1 MKRILFMLIW
11 LSAGICATAAPK
23 DTISVNHFR
32 YAGPFDMGAPYFVDS
47 TDVKGKTYND
57 IKAQLD
63 AAYSPDVL
71 KNATW
76 VGTLPSKSDNARMN
90 FAAFSVETMDFAK
103 VDISVEGIKDC
114 RIFVDGKKNESG
126 KASLEPGTHEVV
138 IKYLTDKESSES
150 GIEVALATEQSK
162 SIRLREDGR
171 RIYSLDLNTQGDG
184 CAGVSLSPGGLFY
197 TIRHSLI
204 SDDGRT
210 NSFTEVFDTATGE
223 LLIHTTDA
231 IRWMPTRDEYYLT
244 QKTVNGRNLVSV
256 DPRTRKETVIARN
269 IPDGRFEIAPTEDY
283 LLYMIDEEGPK
294 EGDVHQIL
302 TPDDRQPGWRNRTHI
317 SRYDIATGIMKQ
329 LTFGY
334 HDSYPMDISDDG
346 RYLLFSVS
354 RYDLSK
360 RPTSFVSVYLMDM
373 QTMKTEC
380 LVEKDGFVGSAQF
393 SPDGSQILFRG
404 SAEAFDRIGM
414 VLPEGRIPNAYDYQL
429 YLFDIASRKVTPL
442 TKTFDPSPQNM
453 RWSRYDGKIYFFAE
467 DKDCYNLFRL
477 NPKNA
482 KVERLD
488 NKDSH
493 MDYFDIALKSP
504 ALIYSGDN
512 LDTHD
517 KAYLMDTKTGRQ
529 TLVCDFHELRFND
542 VDVAEGGEYEFTNS
556 RGDRINGF
564 YVLPANFDPSK
575 KYPMIV
581 HYYGG
586 CSPSLKYFAGS
597 YSPHLYSC
605 QGYVFYVVN
614 PSGASGFGQEFS
626 SRHVNTA
633 GDGVAEDI
641 IEGVQ
646 HFCADHPFVDAG
658 KVGCFSASYGGFM
671 TQLLLVKSDIFATGI
686 SHAGISDHTSYWGE
700 GYWGY
705 SYSEVSMADSYPWT
719 RKDLYVDRSPLYMA
733 DKIKEPILFLHG
745 SADTNVPIGE
755 SIQMFTA
762 MKLLGVETAFVVVDG
777 ENHGIQEYSKRR
789 QWLRTIS
796 AWFAKYLKDDSTWWD
811 ELYPPKT
818 L

>member
-1 MKRILFMLIW
+1 MLLT
-11 LSAGICATAAPK
+11 LSASVCSIAAPK
-23 DTISVNHFR
+23 DTLTVTHFR
-32 YAGPFDMGAPYFVDS
+32 YAGPFDTGVPYYVDT
-47 TDVKGKTYND
+47 TDVSGKGYNPT
-57 IKAQLD
+57 KALLD
-63 AAYSPDVL
+63 AAFSPDVMN
-71 KNATW
+71 NAST
-76 VGTLPSKSDNARMN
+76 VGSLPATSSDSQLH
-90 FAAFSVETMDFAK
+90 FASFSVETMDFAK
-103 VDISVEGIKDC
+103 VEINIEGIRDC
-114 RIFVDGKKNESG
+114 RIFLDGKRNESG
-126 KASLEPGTHEVV
+126 KANLEPGTHEVV
-138 IKYLTDKESSES
+138 LKYLTGKDSPEE
-150 GIEVALATEQSK
+150 GIKVSVVSEQSK
-162 SIRLREDGR
+162 TLRLREDGR

-184 CAGVSLSPGGLFY
+184 CSGVSLSPGGLYY
-197 TIRHSLI
+197 TVRHSVI
-204 SDDGRT
+204 SNDGRT
-210 NSFTEVFDTATGE
+210 SSFTEIFDAATGE
-223 LLIHTTDA
+223 LLVHTTDA
-231 IRWMPTRDEYYLT
+231 VRWMPVRDEYYLT
-244 QKTVNGRNLVSV
+244 QKTVTGRNLVSV
-256 DPRTRKETVIARN
+256 DPRTKKETIIVKN
-269 IPDGRFEIAPTEDY
+269 VPDGRFSIAPTEDY
-283 LLYMIDEEGPK
+283 LIYTMEQEGPK

-302 TPDDRQPGWRNRTHI
+302 TPDDRQPGWRDRSYI

-334 HDSYPMDISDDG
+334 HNSWPMDISDDG

-354 RYDLSK
+354 DYDLSK
-360 RPTSFVSVYLMDM
+360 RPTSYQSVYLMDM
-373 QTMKTEC
+373 QTMQTEC
-380 LVEKDGFVGSAQF
+380 LVEKDGFINSAQF
-393 SPDGSQILFRG
+393 SPDGKQLIFLG
-404 SAEAFDRIGM
+404 GAEAFDKIGM
-414 VLPEGRIPNAYDYQL
+414 VLPEGRIPNGYDYQIF
-429 YLFDIASRKVTPL
+429 LFNIADRKVTPL

-493 MDYFDIALKSP
+493 MDYLDMAVTSP

-529 TLVCDFHELRFND
+529 KLVCDFHEIRFND
-542 VDVAEGGEYEFTNS
+542 VDVAQGGEYEFTSS

-614 PSGASGFGQEFS
+614 PSGASGFGQEFA

-633 GDGVAEDI
+633 GEVVVDDI
-641 IEGVQ
+641 IEGVE
-646 HFCADHPFVDAG
+646 HFCADHPFVDKS

-671 TQLLLVKSDIFATGI
+671 TQLLLATSDIFATGI

-705 SYSEVSMADSYPWT
+705 SYSEISMSDSYPWT

-762 MKLLGVETAFVVVDG
+762 MQLLGVESAFVVVDG
-777 ENHGIQEYSKRR
+777 ENHGISDYAKRR

-811 ELYPPKT
+811 ELYPPKN

>member
-1 MKRILFMLIW
+1 MKRILSTLAG
-11 LSAGICATAAPK
+11 LSLCLFAMAAPK
-23 DTISVNHFR
+23 DTIAVNTFR
-32 YAGPFDMGAPYFVDS
+32 YAGPFDTGTPFYVDT
-47 TDVKGKTYND
+47 TDVKGKAYND
-57 IKAQLD
+57 TKTQLD
-63 AAYSPDVL
+63 AAFSPDVL
-71 KNATW
+71 KQASV
-76 VGTLPSKSDNARMN
+76 VGTLPSKSERSQLH
-90 FAAFSVETMDFAK
+90 FASFCVETMDFAK
-103 VDISVEGIKDC
+103 VDINVEGIRDC
-114 RIFVDGKKNESG
+114 RLFLDGKKNESG

-138 IKYLTDKESSES
+138 IKYLTDKESSED
-150 GIEVALATEQSK
+150 GIKVSVASEQSK
-162 SIRLREDGR
+162 SLRIREDGR
-171 RIYSLDLNTQGDG
+171 KIYSLDLNTQLEG
-184 CAGVSLSPGGLFY
+184 CAGVSLSPGGLY
-197 TIRHSLI
+197 YSIRHSLV
-204 SDDGRT
+204 SDDGRAT
-210 NSFTEVFDTATGE
+210 AFTEVFDTATGE
-223 LLIHTTDA
+223 LLTHTADA
-231 IRWMPTRDEYYLT
+231 IRWMPARDEYYT
-244 QKTVNGRNLVSV
+244 TRRTVGGRDLVSV
-256 DPRTRKETVIARN
+256 DPHTRKETLIVKN
-269 IPDGRFEIAPTEDY
+269 VPDGRYEIAPTEDFLIY
-283 LLYMIDEEGPK
+283 TMTQEGPK

-302 TPDDRQPGWRNRTHI
+302 TPDDRQPGWRDRSYI
-317 SRYDIATGIMKQ
+317 SIYDIATGMMRQ

-360 RPTSFVSVYLMDM
+360 RPTSYSSFYLMDL
-373 QTMKTEC
+373 QTSQVEC
-380 LVEKDGFVGSAQF
+380 LIEKDGFVGGGQF
-393 SPDGSQILFRG
+393 SPDGRQILFTG
-404 SAEAFDRIGM
+404 SPEAFDKIGM
-414 VLPEGRIPNAYDYQL
+414 VLPEGKIPNAYDYQL
-429 YLFDIASRKVTPL
+429 YIFDIASRKVTPL
-442 TKTFDPSPQNM
+442 TKDFDPSPQSV
-453 RWSRYDGKIYFFAE
+453 RWSRYDGNIYFTAE

-477 NPKNA
+477 NPKNG
-482 KVERLD
+482 KFERLD

-493 MDYFDIALKSP
+493 LDYFDIALKSP

-512 LDTHD
+512 LETHD

-529 TLVCDFHELRFND
+529 KLVCDFHAISFSD
-542 VDVAEGGEYEFTNS
+542 VDIAQGGEYEFTSS

-614 PSGASGFGQEFS
+614 PSGASGFGQEFA

-633 GDGVAEDI
+633 GEVVVDDI
-641 IEGVQ
+641 IEGVK
-646 HFCADHPFVDAG
+646 HFCADHPFVDAS

-671 TQLLLVKSDIFATGI
+671 TQLLLASTDIFATGI

-719 RKDLYVDRSPLYMA
+719 RKDLYVDRSPLYFA
-733 DKIKEPILFLHG
+733 DKIKDPILFLHG

-762 MKLLGVETAFVVVDG
+762 MKLLGTETAFVVVDG
-777 ENHGIQEYSKRR
+777 ENHGIQDYAKTR

-811 ELYPPKT
+811 ELYPPKE

>member
-1 MKRILFMLIW
+1 MKRILSVIAG
-11 LSAGICATAAPK
+11 LSLCLYAMAAPK
-23 DTISVNHFR
+23 DTIAVNYFR
-32 YAGPFDMGAPYFVDS
+32 YAGPFDLGTPYIVDS

-57 IKAQLD
+57 IKTQLD
-63 AAYSPDVL
+63 AAFSPDVL
-71 KNATW
+71 KITSNVSA
-76 VGTLPSKSDNARMN
+76 LPAISDKVQLH
-90 FAAFSVETMDFAK
+90 FASFSVETMDFAK
-103 VDISVEGIKDC
+103 VDINVDGIKDC
-114 RIFVDGKKNESG
+114 RIFVDGRKNESG
-126 KASLEPGTHEVV
+126 KVNLEPGTHEVV
-138 IKYLTDKESSES
+138 IKYLTDKESSDE
-150 GIEVALATEQSK
+150 GIEVTLATEQSR
-162 SIRLREDGR
+162 SLRVREDGR

-184 CAGVSLSPGGLFY
+184 CGGVSVSPGGLY
-197 TIRHSLI
+197 YSIRHSLI
-204 SDDGRT
+204 GDDGKT
-210 NSFTEVFDTATGE
+210 YSYTEVFDAASGE
-223 LLIHTTDA
+223 LLVHTTEPV
-231 IRWMPTRDEYYLT
+231 RWMPTRDEYYTT
-244 QKTVNGRNLVSV
+244 QKTVSGRNLVRV
-256 DPRTRKETVIARN
+256 NPRTKKETVIVNN
-269 IPDGRFEIAPTEDY
+269 IPDGRYEIAPTEDY
-283 LLYMIDEEGPK
+283 LIYMMEQEGPK

-302 TPDDRQPGWRNRTHI
+302 TPDDRQPGWRDRGYI
-317 SRYDIATGIMKQ
+317 SRYDIATGIMEQ

-334 HDSYPMDISDDG
+334 RDSYPMDISDDG
-346 RYLLFSVS
+346 RYLLFSVHS
-354 RYDLSK
+354 YDLSK
-360 RPTSFVSVYLMDM
+360 RPTSFETVYLMDL
-373 QTMKTEC
+373 QTKEVEC
-380 LVEKDGFVGSAQF
+380 LIEKDGFIGSAQF
-393 SPDGSQILFRG
+393 SPDGRQLLVRG
-404 SAEAFDRIGM
+404 SAEAFDKIGM

-442 TKTFDPSPQNM
+442 TKDFDPSVQSVQ
-453 RWSRYDGKIYFFAE
+453 WSRHDGKIYFTAE

-477 NPKNA
+477 NPVNGKF
-482 KVERLD
+482 ERLD

-493 MDYFDIALKSP
+493 MDYFSIALKSP

-517 KAYLMDTKTGRQ
+517 RVYLMDTRTGRQ
-529 TLVCDFHELRFND
+529 KMVCDFHEIRFSD
-542 VDVAEGGEYEFTNS
+542 VDVAQGGEYEFTSS

-575 KYPMIV
+575 KYPLIV

-586 CSPSLKYFAGS
+586 CSPSQKYFAGS

-614 PSGASGFGQEFS
+614 PSGASGFGQEFA

-633 GDGVAEDI
+633 GEGVAEDI
-641 IEGVQ
+641 IEGVK
-646 HFCADHPFVDAG
+646 HFCADHPFVDDT
-658 KVGCFSASYGGFM
+658 KIGCFSASYGGFM
-671 TQLLLVKSDIFATGI
+671 TQLLLASTDIFTTGI

-719 RKDLYVDRSPLYMA
+719 RKDLYVDRSPLYFA
-733 DKIKEPILFLHG
+733 DKIKSPILFLHG

-762 MKLLGVETAFVVVDG
+762 MQLLGVESAFVVVDG

-796 AWFAKYLKDDSTWWD
+796 AWFAKYLKEDSTWWD
-811 ELYPPKT
+811 ELYPPKE

>member
-1 MKRILFMLIW
+1 MLVG
-11 LSAGICATAAPK
+11 LSAGICAMAAPK
-23 DTISVNHFR
+23 DTITVTNFR
-32 YAGPFDMGAPYFVDS
+32 YAGPFDAAAPVFVDS
-47 TDVKGKTYND
+47 TDVNGKAYNGT
-57 IKAQLD
+57 KTLLD
-63 AAYSPDVL
+63 AAFSLDVMA
-71 KNATW
+71 NAAT
-76 VGTLPSKSDNARMN
+76 VSALPAISDKGQMH

-103 VDISVEGIKDC
+103 VDINVDGIKNC

-126 KASLEPGTHEVV
+126 KANLEPGTHEVI
-138 IKYLTDKESSES
+138 IKYLTDKESSDE
-150 GIEVALATEQSK
+150 GIEVTLATSQSK
-162 SIRLREDGR
+162 SLRLRDDGR
-171 RIYSLDLNTQGDG
+171 KIFSMDLDMQGES
-184 CAGVSLSPGGLFY
+184 CAGVSLSPGGLYY
-197 TIRHSLI
+197 TIRHSLV

-210 NSFTEVFDTATGE
+210 TSFTEIFDTATGE
-223 LLIHTTDA
+223 LLTRTTDP
-231 IRWMPTRDEYYLT
+231 IRWMPARDEYFLT
-244 QKTVNGRNLVSV
+244 KKSVAGRDLVRVN
-256 DPRTRKETVIARN
+256 PRTNKETVIARN
-269 IPDGRFEIAPTEDY
+269 VPDGRFEISPSEDY
-283 LLYMIDEEGPK
+283 LIYTMQQQGPK
-294 EGDVHQIL
+294 EGEVHQIL
-302 TPDDRQPGWRNRTHI
+302 TPDDRQPGWRDRSYI
-317 SRYDIATGIMKQ
+317 SRYDIATGVMQQ

-334 HDSYPMDISDDG
+334 RDSWPMDITDDG
-346 RYLLFSVS
+346 RYLLYTVS
-354 RYDLSK
+354 GYDLSH
-360 RPTSFVSVYLMDM
+360 RPTSFTTVYLMDM
-373 QTMKTEC
+373 QTLQTEC
-380 LVEKDGFVGSAQF
+380 LIEKDGFIGSAQF
-393 SPDGSQILFRG
+393 SPDGKQLVVRG
-404 SAEAFDRIGM
+404 GAEAFNKIGM
-414 VLPEGRIPNAYDYQL
+414 VLPEGRIPNQYDYQL
-429 YLFDIASRKVTPL
+429 FLFDIASKKVTPL
-442 TKTFDPSPQNM
+442 TKDFDPSVQTVQ
-453 RWSRYDGKIYFFAE
+453 WSRYDGKIYFFAE

-488 NKDSH
+488 NKDCH
-493 MDYFDIALKSP
+493 LDYIDLALKSP

-517 KAYLMDTKTGRQ
+517 RVYMMDTKTGKQ
-529 TLVCDFHELRFND
+529 NLLLDFHNISFKD

-564 YVLPANFDPSK
+564 YVLPANFDPTK

-586 CSPSLKYFAGS
+586 CSPTTRYFAGL

-614 PSGASGFGQEFS
+614 PSGASGFGQEFA

-633 GDGVAEDI
+633 GEGVAEDI
-641 IEGVQ
+641 IEGVE
-646 HFCADHPFVDAG
+646 HFCADHPFVDAS

-671 TQLLLVKSDIFATGI
+671 TQLLLAKSDIFATGI
-686 SHAGISDHTSYWGE
+686 SHAGISDNTSYWGE

-719 RKDLYVDRSPLYMA
+719 RKDLYVDRSPLYFA

-762 MKLLGVETAFVVVDG
+762 MQLLGVESAFVVVDG
-777 ENHGIQEYSKRR
+777 ENHRINEYSKRR

-811 ELYPPKT
+811 ELYPPKE

>member
-1 MKRILFMLIW
+1 MKRVILMLIG
-11 LSAGICATAAPK
+11 LSAALCSAAAPK
-23 DTISVNHFR
+23 DTIAVRHFL
-32 YAGPFDMGAPYFVDS
+32 YAGPFETTSPFFIDS

-57 IKAQLD
+57 AKAQLD
-63 AAYSPDVL
+63 AAFSFDAL
-71 KNATW
+71 TDAAT
-76 VGTLPSKSDNARMN
+76 VTSLPAISDRTQLHIAG
-90 FAAFSVETMDFAK
+90 FSVETMDFAK
-103 VDISVEGIKDC
+103 VDINVEGINDC

-138 IKYLTDKESSES
+138 IKYLTDKDSSVD
-150 GIEVALATEQSK
+150 GIEVSIASAQSRTL
-162 SIRLREDGR
+162 RLREDGR
-171 RIYSLDLNTQGDG
+171 KLFSLDLDTQGDG
-184 CAGVSLSPGGLFY
+184 CAGVSISPGGLY
-197 TIRHSLI
+197 YVIRHSMV
-204 SDDGRT
+204 DEDGKT
-210 NSFTEVFDTATGE
+210 SGYSEIFDAASGE
-223 LLIHTTDA
+223 LLVHTTDA

-244 QKTVNGRNLVSV
+244 KKVVRGRDLVSV
-256 DPRTRKETVIARN
+256 NPKTRKETVIARN
-269 IPDGRFEIAPTEDY
+269 VPDGRFNIAPTEDFLIY
-283 LLYMIDEEGPK
+283 TIEQEGPK
-294 EGDVHQIL
+294 EGAVHQIL
-302 TPDDRQPGWRNRTHI
+302 TPDDRQPGWRDRSYI
-317 SRYDIATGIMKQ
+317 ARYDIATGIMRQ
-329 LTFGY
+329 LTYGY
-334 HDSYPMDISDDG
+334 RNSWPMDISDDG

-354 RYDLSK
+354 SYDLSH
-360 RPTSFVSVYLMDM
+360 RPTSYETLYMMDM
-373 QTMKTEC
+373 ETLQTEC
-380 LVEKDGFVGSAQF
+380 LVERDGFIGSAQF
-393 SPDGSQILFRG
+393 SPDGKQLIVRG
-404 SAEAFDRIGM
+404 SAEAFDKIGM

-442 TKTFDPSPQNM
+442 TKDFNPSPQNM
-453 RWSRYDGKIYFFAE
+453 NWSRYDGKIYFFAE

-493 MDYFDIALKSP
+493 LDYFDIALKSP

-512 LDTHD
+512 LETHD
-517 KAYLMDTKTGRQ
+517 RVYLMDTKTGKQ
-529 TLVCDFHELRFND
+529 TLVCDFHELRFKD
-542 VDVAEGGEYEFTNS
+542 VDVAEGGEYEFTSS

-575 KYPMIV
+575 KYPLIV

-586 CSPSLKYFAGS
+586 CSPSLKYFVGK

-614 PSGASGFGQEFS
+614 PSGASGFGQEFA

-633 GDGVAEDI
+633 GEVVVDDI

-646 HFCADHPFVDAG
+646 HFCADHPFVDAS

-671 TQLLLVKSDIFATGI
+671 TQLLLAESDIFATGI

-719 RKDLYVDRSPLYMA
+719 RKDLYVDRSPLYFA

-777 ENHGIQEYSKRR
+777 ENHGIAEYSKLR

-811 ELYPPKT
+811 ELYPPKE

>member
-1 MKRILFMLIW
+1 MKRILSVMAG
-11 LSAGICATAAPK
+11 LSLCLFAAAAPK
-23 DTISVNHFR
+23 DTVVVKNFR
-32 YAGPFDMGAPYFVDS
+32 YAGPFETGAPFYVDT
-47 TDVKGKTYND
+47 TDVKGKAYND
-57 IKAQLD
+57 TKAQLD
-63 AAYSPDVL
+63 AAFSPDVL
-71 KNATW
+71 NHAS
-76 VGTLPSKSDNARMN
+76 VVSSLPAISDRNQLH
-90 FAAFSVETMDFAK
+90 FASFSVETMDFAK
-103 VDISVEGIKDC
+103 VDINVEGIKDC
-114 RIFVDGKKNESG
+114 RIFLDGKKNESG
-126 KASLEPGTHEVV
+126 KANLEPGTHEIV
-138 IKYLTDKESSES
+138 IKYLTDKESSDE
-150 GIEVALATEQSK
+150 GIEVSVASEQSK
-162 SIRLREDGR
+162 SLRIREDGR
-171 RIYSLDLNTQGDG
+171 RIYSLDLNTQLEG
-184 CAGVSLSPGGLFY
+184 CAGVSLSPGGLY
-197 TIRHSLI
+197 YSIRHSLI
-204 SDDGRT
+204 SDDGRST
-210 NSFTEVFDTATGE
+210 AFTEVFDTATGE
-223 LLIHTTDA
+223 LLIHTADA
-231 IRWMPTRDEYYLT
+231 IRWMPTRDEYYTT
-244 QKTVNGRNLVSV
+244 QRTVDGRNLVSV
-256 DPRTRKETVIARN
+256 DPRTKKETVIVKN
-269 IPDGRFEIAPTEDY
+269 VPDGRYEISPTEDFLIY
-283 LLYMIDEEGPK
+283 TMTQEGPK

-302 TPDDRQPGWRNRTHI
+302 TPDDRQPGWRDRSYI
-317 SRYDIATGIMKQ
+317 SLYDIATGMMRQ

-334 HDSYPMDISDDG
+334 HDSYPMDLSDDG

-360 RPTSFVSVYLMDM
+360 RPTSYSSVYLMDL
-373 QTMKTEC
+373 QTSQVEC
-380 LVEKDGFVGSAQF
+380 LIEKDGFVGGGQF
-393 SPDGSQILFRG
+393 SPDGKQILFRG
-404 SAEAFDRIGM
+404 SPEAFDKIGM

-429 YLFDIASRKVTPL
+429 YLFDIASKKVTPL
-442 TKTFDPSPQNM
+442 TKNFDPSPQSVV
-453 RWSRYDGKIYFFAE
+453 WSRYDGKIYFSAE

-477 NPKNA
+477 DPRNGRF
-482 KVERLD
+482 ERLD

-493 MDYFDIALKSP
+493 LDYFAIALKSP

-517 KAYLMDTKTGRQ
+517 KAYLMDTKTGKQ
-529 TLVCDFHELRFND
+529 KLVCDFHEIGFSD
-542 VDVAEGGEYEFTNS
+542 VDVAQGGEYEFTSS

-597 YSPHLYSC
+597 YSPHLYSS

-614 PSGASGFGQEFS
+614 PSGASGFGQEFA

-641 IEGVQ
+641 IEGVK
-646 HFCADHPFVDAG
+646 HFCADHPFVDAS
-658 KVGCFSASYGGFM
+658 KIGCFSASYGGFM
-671 TQLLLVKSDIFATGI
+671 TQLLLASTDIFATGI

-719 RKDLYVDRSPLYMA
+719 RKDLYVDRSPLYFA
-733 DKIKEPILFLHG
+733 DKIKDPILFLHG

-762 MKLLGVETAFVVVDG
+762 MQLLGTESAFVVVDG
-777 ENHGIQEYSKRR
+777 ENHGISDYAKKR

-811 ELYPPKT
+811 ELYPPKE